1 MDVPGR
7 KLVAP
12 GRLDQSRGFPKPR
25 PEANQAATE
34 PVKAPMPRIDRYIL
48 SQFLTL
54 FGFFALVLVSV
65 YWINRAVSLFEQLIS
80 DGQTALVVLEFTA
93 LTLPLVISV
102 VLPIAAF
109 AASAYGTNRLSSESE
124 LVAMQGGGMSPWR
137 LARPVLVFG
146 VLVGLMVALLVHA
159 LVPMARGRLA
169 DRQAE
174 IAQNVTAQ
182 FLRAGSFQYPV
193 DGVTLFIREIA
204 PDGRLVDFFLEDARR
219 PGQQTTYTA
228 TEALLVKTGDG
239 PRLVLMQ
246 GMVQNLRQPSG
257 GERQDGPNL
266 SVTRFSEL
274 AYDLGS
280 LIDSDSTRTRDLRA
294 YSTPRLLR
302 PDAAL
307 LEATG
312 ATPDK
317 ARAEAHERLAKPFQA
332 PVAAM
337 LGFSML
343 LLGGFSRFGVWRQ
356 VIWAVLALIVVQFLA
371 TAAENQVA
379 RDATRWPLI
388 WVSPLV
394 GAAICTAVLW
404 LAAKPRRLRRRQEG
418 KP

>member
-1 MDVPGR
+1 
-7 KLVAP
+7 
-12 GRLDQSRGFPKPR
+12 
-25 PEANQAATE
+25 
-34 PVKAPMPRIDRYIL
+34 MPRIDRYIL

-109 AASAYGTNRLSSESE
+109 AASAYGANRLSAESE
-124 LVAMQGGGMSPWR
+124 LVVMQAAGMSPWR

-146 VLVGLMVALLVHA
+146 ILVALMVAMLVHS
-159 LVPMARGRLA
+159 LVPLARARLA

-193 DGVTLFIREIA
+193 KGVTLYIRDIKD
-204 PDGRLVDFFLEDARR
+204 DGRQVDFFLEDGRD
-219 PGQQTTYTA
+219 PNEDITYTA
-228 TEALLVKTGDG
+228 TEALVVRTADG

-246 GMVQNLRQPSG
+246 GMVQSLSRAGGRQS
-257 GERQDGPNL
+257 L
-266 SVTRFSEL
+266 AVTRFSEL
-274 AYDLGS
+274 AYDLAT
-280 LIDSDSTRTRDLRA
+280 LINPEASRKRDLRT
-294 YSTPRLLR
+294 YSTRQLLQ

-312 ATPDK
+312 ATPAA

-337 LGFSML
+337 LGFATL
-343 LLGGFSRFGVWRQ
+343 LIGSYSRFGVWRQ
-356 VIWAVLALIVVQFLA
+356 VIWAVVALIGVQFLQ
-371 TAAENQVA
+371 TAAESQVA
-379 RDATRWPLI
+379 RDPDQWPLI
-388 WVSPLV
+388 YVSPLV
-394 GAAICTAVLW
+394 GAGVGVFLLW
-404 LAAKPRRLRRRQEG
+404 LAARPRRLCNKSRAPE
-418 KP
+418 PEAAA